1 VGERFVCGTTPTV
14 RGTSHDCLALLSSP
28 FAVTEEE
35 FRTFFQ
41 RFGKLIDCIVMVDRD
56 TNRSRGF
63 GFVSYEDPEVAKEL
77 LAKGNDG
84 RQPSPESD
92 AVGRLEMR
100 GKMIE
105 IKAAQPRDVAP
116 NRRHYNNRSMDQR
129 RPSSSTPSVPSMGAD
144 HNATHSAFVPA
155 GYEYTS
161 PTYYPYL
168 YPPATSAYMSS
179 GYYHVMSSSSSGGDM
194 AYPTSFAPSFGYD
207 VSAAYSPY
215 HNYPSHPYATSASAS
230 SPPHLQARKPL
241 IHTSSPGASV
251 EETSASTGAV

>member
-1 VGERFVCGTTPTV
+1 
-14 RGTSHDCLALLSSP
+14 LSSP

-84 RQPSPESD
+84 RQQSPETD

-116 NRRHYNNRSMDQR
+116 NRRHYHRSVDQR
-129 RPSSSTPSVPSMGAD
+129 RPSSSTSTVPSTGAD
-144 HNATHSAFVPA
+144 LNATSSTFVPA
-155 GYEYTS
+155 AYEYTS

-168 YPPATSAYMSS
+168 YPPATSVYGSS
-179 GYYHVMSSSSSGGDM
+179 GYYQVMASSSSGGDM
-194 AYPTSFAPSFGYD
+194 AYPALFAPTFGYD

-215 HNYPSHPYATSASAS
+215 HNYQSHPYATSVSASA
-230 SPPHLQARKPL
+230 PPQVQVRRSF

-251 EETSASTGAV
+251 EETSASTGAL